1 MFLVLLHLAGG
12 VALLTWGLHMVESG
26 IMRACGAGLRQVMAG
41 SLSNRFKAFLAGM
54 GVTAVLQSSTATG
67 LIASAFAA
75 RKLMTPI
82 TGLAI
87 MLGANV
93 GSTLIVQA
101 FSLDL
106 SWLSPACLV
115 VGMALFERGKGSQH
129 GNIGRALIG
138 LGLMLLA
145 LALLVGTMRQ
155 AETAPAVRSI
165 LAVLSG
171 QPLLTAAIAA
181 LLTWCAHSS
190 TPVVLLVMSLTGA
203 HAMPLDG
210 ALAMVLG
217 ANIGSALNPYV
228 EGAKGNDNVRKRLPT
243 GNLLLRGGVCLALL
257 PLVSLLAGL
266 LSGWSSDA
274 SHLIAHVHTL
284 LNLAIA
290 VVFIGLLGPLAGL
303 LERLFPD
310 NRQAESPDA
319 PRYLDPSAIG
329 SPSVALACA
338 TREALHMGDVVE
350 DMLRRSI
357 PALLGDD
364 RRMVTEV
371 VRRDDAVDQLHEA
384 IKLYVTA
391 VTREGLEPADGRRA
405 MAIMSFVINMEHIG
419 DIVDKNLMELATKK
433 IKGKLR
439 FSEEGAAELLALHEQ
454 VLESFHRAQAAF
466 VSSCVKTAERI
477 LDDKVTVRDLE
488 REGADRH
495 LLRLRDGRPESILSS
510 SLHLDVL
517 RDLKRIHSHICATAY
532 PILEQYV
539 VAE

>member
-41 SLSNRFKAFLAGM
+41 SLSNRFKAFLAGL

-75 RKLMTPI
+75 RKLMTPV

-115 VGMALFERGKGSQH
+115 AGMALFERGKGSQH

-165 LAVLSG
+165 LGVLTG
-171 QPLLTAAIAA
+171 QPLLTAGLAA

-190 TPVVLLVMSLTGA
+190 TPVVLFVMSLAGA
-203 HAMPLDG
+203 HAMPLDS

-257 PLVSLLAGL
+257 PLVSLLADL

-290 VVFIGLLGPLAGL
+290 VVFIGLLGPLAEL

-364 RRMVTEV
+364 RRMVSEV
-371 VRRDDAVDQLHEA
+371 VRRDDAVDRLHEA

-419 DIVDKNLMELATKK
+419 DIVDKNLMELAAKK

-454 VLESFHRAQAAF
+454 VLDSFHRAQAAF

-488 REGADRH
+488 REGADKH

-532 PILEQYV
+532 PILEQQ
-539 VAE
+539 VAAE